1 MALRFFFNDDDTVT
15 VPTTLPFVGIYIPI
29 VDLPGMDATELSTV
43 ESVNRKEGKVVFS
56 IVQKLYQYLSVN
68 TNTLSLRM
76 SIGNPAII
84 SSSLIAL
91 SYSLIVDY
99 LTNVSNGTNSMIPE
113 PISGVYSGI
122 GDVSLREIF
131 PNCFKVESTNNT
143 ADASGIGASGAGVLV
158 STEDLSQYGFFNDV
172 ANSTLATLNITADN
186 RYAIASIMQCICDGN
201 ISIRSS
207 STASGITSTLV
218 SAASTVVIPAN
229 YYASSNPLTNIS
241 AANLDHLSITRRTYS
256 ITFELTLDPQVLEI
270 NNVTTV

>member
-1 MALRFFFNDDDTVT
+1 MALRFFYNDDDTV
-15 VPTTLPFVGIYIPI
+15 VIPDTLPFVGLYIPI
-29 VDLPGMDATELSTV
+29 ADLPGMDAAELALA
-43 ESVNRKEGKVVFS
+43 ESSNRKEGKVVFS
-56 IVQKLYQYLSVN
+56 IVQKIFQYLSVN
-68 TNTLSLRM
+68 TNVLSLRM

-99 LTNVSNGTNSMIPE
+99 LTNVSAGTNSMVPV
-113 PISGVYSGI
+113 PSVGVYSGI

-131 PNCFKVESTNNT
+131 PNCFKVASTANT

-172 ANSTLATLNITADN
+172 ADSTLTTLNITADN

-218 SAASTVVIPAN
+218 SAASTAVMPIN
-229 YYASSNPLTNIS
+229 YYANTNPLTSIS

-270 NNVTTV
+270 NNVTTA